1 MTKGP
6 VTEPDIS
13 NFAGTISGHNAD
25 RGIFVTTSTYTND
38 AVSRSRQGAN
48 LIILVDGGFII

>member
-1 MTKGP
+1 M
-6 VTEPDIS
+6 
-13 NFAGTISGHNAD
+13 SGHNAD